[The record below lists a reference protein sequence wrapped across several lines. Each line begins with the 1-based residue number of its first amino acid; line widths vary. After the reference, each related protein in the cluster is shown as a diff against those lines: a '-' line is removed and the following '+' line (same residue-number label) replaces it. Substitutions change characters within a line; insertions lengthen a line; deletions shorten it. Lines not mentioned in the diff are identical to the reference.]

1 MVSSRTLRR
10 DAAENRS
17 RILDAAR
24 ATFDHDGLDAGME
37 VIAQRAGVGVGT
49 IYRRFPTKEDLIA
62 SVVHEVLSD
71 IRDVQRSARAAHDAG
86 EGFQSLL
93 FDVGEIYR
101 QHVGCLPRL
110 WGDAEDELREEIDQ
124 LGREILERAQR
135 EGAVRDDVVYE
146 DLVTLFWSLR
156 GVIERSGSVSPDAW
170 RRALELQSQAWMFCR
185 EPLRTAPPS
194 SREVALIRRSGPS

>member
-1 MVSSRTLRR
+1 MNARALRR

-24 ATFDHDGLDAGME
+24 STFDQEGLDAGME

-71 IRDVQRSARAAHDAG
+71 IRDAQRSACEADDAG
-86 EGFQSLL
+86 EGFLSLL

-101 QHVGCLPRL
+101 LHLGCLPRL
-110 WGDAEDELREEIDQ
+110 WGDADDELREEIDR
-124 LGREILERAQR
+124 LGREVLERAQR
-135 EGAVRDDVVYE
+135 DGAVRKDVVYE

-156 GVIERSGSVSPDAW
+156 GVIERSGTVSPDAW
-170 RRALELQSQAWMFCR
+170 RRALELQSQAWMFCNA
-185 EPLRTAPPS
+185 PLRTAPPS
-194 SREVALIRRSGPS
+194 SSDVALIRGQLQD